1 MIGLSLI
8 CLLIDFSIIFFI
20 DSFEK
25 IEQKSIENEKALLK
39 SALDYEQIQMFKNTN
54 KSLAGIS
61 KFSICSNDTVN
72 TIFYIK
78 QKEALKSDI
87 EFRAKVDETYPIL
100 INDYDLARLLGNVID
115 NAINAS
121 KQLKYDK
128 KIELFMSI
136 SSDGLDITV
145 KNRFDKKAEKPK
157 KSNINHGNG
166 ILIVKEISSLYKVTY
181 NATKNDDIWI
191 TKISIPNVKKQ

>member
-1 MIGLSLI
+1 MIHSKDKFREVMEQYKKKREQRI
-8 CLLIDFSIIFFI
+8 VFI
-20 DSFEK
+20 HGKGF
-25 IEQKSIENEKALLK
+25 IEIGKPDKAL
-39 SALDYEQIQMFKNTN
+39 EIFKNTN

-61 KFSICSNDTVN
+61 EFSICSNDTVN

-136 SSDGLDITV
+136 SSGGLDITV

-166 ILIVKEISSLYKVTY
+166 ILIVKEISSLYKGTY